1 MTPEVLKRGNE
12 IIREVTKLKERLE
25 KMQAQK
31 ESLERNHLE
40 PKVSLIA
47 GNVGAIILQGEP
59 DADMINMVYMM
70 AESRIK
76 ARVNELQEEFE
87 ALG

>member
-25 KMQAQK
+25 KMRVQK
-31 ESLERNHLE
+31 DSLERNHLE
-40 PKVSLIA
+40 PKVNLVV
-47 GNVGAIILQGEP
+47 GNSASIILQGAP

-76 ARVNELQEEFE
+76 DRINNLQEEFE
-87 ALG
+87 ALS